1 MLKVYKRELENDKF
15 YLNKDNSLLTAVEL
29 FDNNKPKMY
38 KCSIEKM
45 IFKFKGENNYFV
57 TFNIE
62 QRARLFVKFLNEFNV
77 SI

>member
-1 MLKVYKRELENDKF
+1 MLKVYKSELENDKF
-15 YLNKDNSLLTAVEL
+15 YLNKNNSLLTDVEL
-29 FDNNKPKMY
+29 FANNKSKRY

-45 IFKFKGENNYFV
+45 IFKFKGKNNYFV

-62 QRARLFVKFLNEFNV
+62 WHARLFVKFLNEFNV

>member
-1 MLKVYKRELENDKF
+1 MIKVYRSELENDKF
-15 YLNKDNSLLTAVEL
+15 YLNKNNSLLTAVDI
-29 FDNNKPKMY
+29 FDNNKSKRY

-62 QRARLFVKFLNEFNV
+62 QRAKLFVKFLNEFNV

>member
-1 MLKVYKRELENDKF
+1 MLKVYKSELENDKF
-15 YLNKDNSLLTAVEL
+15 YLNKNNSLLTDVEL
-29 FDNNKPKMY
+29 FDNNKPKRY

>member
-1 MLKVYKRELENDKF
+1 MVKVYKSELENDKF
-15 YLNKDNSLLTAVEL
+15 YLNKNNSLLTDVEL

>member
-1 MLKVYKRELENDKF
+1 MIKVYRSELENDKF
-15 YLNKDNSLLTAVEL
+15 YLNKNNSLLTAVEL
-29 FDNNKPKMY
+29 FDNNKSKMY

-62 QRARLFVKFLNEFNV
+62 QHARLFVKFLNEFNV

>member
-1 MLKVYKRELENDKF
+1 MIKVYRSELENDKF
-15 YLNKDNSLLTAVEL
+15 YLNKDNSLLTDVEL

>member
-1 MLKVYKRELENDKF
+1 MIKVYRSELENDKF

>member
-1 MLKVYKRELENDKF
+1 MIKVYRSELENDKF
-15 YLNKDNSLLTAVEL
+15 YLNKNNSLLTAVEI
-29 FDNNKPKMY
+29 FDNNKSKRY

>member
-1 MLKVYKRELENDKF
+1 MIKVYRSELENDKF
-15 YLNKDNSLLTAVEL
+15 YLNKNNSLLTAVEL

-62 QRARLFVKFLNEFNV
+62 QRAKLFVKFLNEFNV

>member
-1 MLKVYKRELENDKF
+1 MVKVYRSELENDKF
-15 YLNKDNSLLTAVEL
+15 YLNKNNSLLTVVEL

>member
-1 MLKVYKRELENDKF
+1 MLKVYKSELENDKF
-15 YLNKDNSLLTAVEL
+15 YLNKNNSLLTDVEL
-29 FDNNKPKMY
+29 FDNNKSKRY

-62 QRARLFVKFLNEFNV
+62 WHARLFVKFLNEFNV

>member
-1 MLKVYKRELENDKF
+1 MLKVYRSELENDKF
-15 YLNKDNSLLTAVEL
+15 YLNKNNSLLTAVEL

-38 KCSIEKM
+38 ECSIEKM

>member
-1 MLKVYKRELENDKF
+1 MLKVYKSELENDKF
-15 YLNKDNSLLTAVEL
+15 YLNKNNSLLTAVEL

-62 QRARLFVKFLNEFNV
+62 QRAKLFVKFLNEFNV

>member
-1 MLKVYKRELENDKF
+1 MIKVYKSELENDKL
-15 YLNKDNSLLTAVEL
+15 YLNKNNSLLTTVEL
-29 FDNNKPKMY
+29 FDNNKQKMY

-45 IFKFKGENNYFV
+45 IFKFKGKNNYFV

-62 QRARLFVKFLNEFNV
+62 RHARLFVKFLNEFNV

>member
-1 MLKVYKRELENDKF
+1 MLKVYKSELENDKF
-15 YLNKDNSLLTAVEL
+15 YLNKNNSLLTAVEL
-29 FDNNKPKMY
+29 FDNNKPKRY

>member
-1 MLKVYKRELENDKF
+1 MIKVYRSKFENDEF
-15 YLNKDNSLLTAVEL
+15 YLNKNNSLLTDVEL
-29 FDNNKPKMY
+29 FDNNKPKRY

-45 IFKFKGENNYFV
+45 IFKFKGENNCFV

>member
-1 MLKVYKRELENDKF
+1 MIKVYKSELENDKF
-15 YLNKDNSLLTAVEL
+15 YLNKNNSLLTAVEL
-29 FDNNKPKMY
+29 FDNNKSKTY
-38 KCSIEKM
+38 ECSIEKM

>member
-1 MLKVYKRELENDKF
+1 MLKVYRSELENDKF
-15 YLNKDNSLLTAVEL
+15 YLNKNNSLLTAVEL
-29 FDNNKPKMY
+29 FDNNKPKRY

>member
-1 MLKVYKRELENDKF
+1 MLKVYKSELENDKF
-15 YLNKDNSLLTAVEL
+15 YLNKNNSLLTDVEL
-29 FDNNKPKMY
+29 FDNNKPKRY

-45 IFKFKGENNYFV
+45 ILKFKGENNYFV

>member
-1 MLKVYKRELENDKF
+1 MIKVYRSELENDKF
-15 YLNKDNSLLTAVEL
+15 YLNKNNSLLTAVEL

-62 QRARLFVKFLNEFNV
+62 QYTRLFVKFLNEFNV

>member
-1 MLKVYKRELENDKF
+1 MLKVYKSELENDKF

-62 QRARLFVKFLNEFNV
+62 QRAKLFVKFLNEFNV

>member
-1 MLKVYKRELENDKF
+1 MVKVYRSELENDEF
-15 YLNKDNSLLTAVEL
+15 YLNKNNSLLTVVEL

>member
-1 MLKVYKRELENDKF
+1 MLKVYKSELENDKF
-15 YLNKDNSLLTAVEL
+15 YLNKNNSLLTDVEL
-29 FDNNKPKMY
+29 FDNNKSKRY

-45 IFKFKGENNYFV
+45 IFKFKGKNNYFV

>member
-1 MLKVYKRELENDKF
+1 MIKVYRSELENDKF
-15 YLNKDNSLLTAVEL
+15 YLNKNNSLLTDVEL
-29 FDNNKPKMY
+29 FDNNKQKMY

-45 IFKFKGENNYFV
+45 IFKFKGKNNYFV

-62 QRARLFVKFLNEFNV
+62 QHARLFVKFLNEFNV

>member
-1 MLKVYKRELENDKF
+1 MIKVYRSELENDKF
-15 YLNKDNSLLTAVEL
+15 YLNKNNSLLTAVEL

-62 QRARLFVKFLNEFNV
+62 QRARLFIKFLNEFNV

>member
-1 MLKVYKRELENDKF
+1 MLKVYKSELENDKF
-15 YLNKDNSLLTAVEL
+15 YLNKNNSLLTDVEL
-29 FDNNKPKMY
+29 FDNNKPKRY

-45 IFKFKGENNYFV
+45 IFKFKGKNNYFV

>member
-1 MLKVYKRELENDKF
+1 MMKVYRSELENDKF
-15 YLNKDNSLLTAVEL
+15 YLNKNNSLLTAVEL
-29 FDNNKPKMY
+29 FDNNKSKRY

>member
-1 MLKVYKRELENDKF
+1 MLKVYKSELDNVNF
-15 YLNKDNSLLTAVEL
+15 YLNKNNSLLTAVEL
-29 FDNNKPKMY
+29 FDNNKSKRY

>member
-1 MLKVYKRELENDKF
+1 MLKVYKSELENDKF
-15 YLNKDNSLLTAVEL
+15 YLNKNNSLLTDVEL

-62 QRARLFVKFLNEFNV
+62 QRARLFTKFLNEFNV

>member
-1 MLKVYKRELENDKF
+1 MLKVYKSELENNKF
-15 YLNKDNSLLTAVEL
+15 YLNKNNSLLTDVEL
-29 FDNNKPKMY
+29 FDNNKPKRY

-62 QRARLFVKFLNEFNV
+62 QHARLFVKFLNEFNV

>member
-1 MLKVYKRELENDKF
+1 MIKVYRSELENDKF
-15 YLNKDNSLLTAVEL
+15 YLNKNNSLFTDVEL
-29 FDNNKPKMY
+29 FDNNKPKRY

>member
-1 MLKVYKRELENDKF
+1 MVKVYKSELENDKF
-15 YLNKDNSLLTAVEL
+15 YLNKNNSLLTAVEI
-29 FDNNKPKMY
+29 FDNNKSKRY

-45 IFKFKGENNYFV
+45 IFKFKGKNNYFV

>member
-1 MLKVYKRELENDKF
+1 MVKVYKSELENDKF
-15 YLNKDNSLLTAVEL
+15 YLNKNNSLLTAVEI
-29 FDNNKPKMY
+29 FDNNKQKMY

-45 IFKFKGENNYFV
+45 IFKFKGKNNYFV

-62 QRARLFVKFLNEFNV
+62 RHAKLFVKFLNEFNV

>member
-1 MLKVYKRELENDKF
+1 MVKVYRSELENDKF
-15 YLNKDNSLLTAVEL
+15 YLNKNNSLLTAVEL

-45 IFKFKGENNYFV
+45 IFKFKGKNNYFV

>member
-1 MLKVYKRELENDKF
+1 MIKVCRSELENDKF
-15 YLNKDNSLLTAVEL
+15 YLNKNNSLLTAVEL
-29 FDNNKPKMY
+29 FDNNKPKRY

-45 IFKFKGENNYFV
+45 IFKFKGKNNYFV

>member
-1 MLKVYKRELENDKF
+1 MLKVYRSELENDKF
-15 YLNKDNSLLTAVEL
+15 YLNKNNSLLTAVEL

>member
-1 MLKVYKRELENDKF
+1 MVKVYRSELENDKF
-15 YLNKDNSLLTAVEL
+15 YLNKNNSLLTAVEL